1 MRSAILTIPC
11 SLFLVPRANAFDL
24 IARTGA
30 LNMRNLL
37 RNSGSKIRTQR
48 APQRDPS
55 ALLDRTMFVSDADPL
70 TIINEICAALKVGR
84 HDFSVPPLLPHSPST
99 PQSDISPIAPSSE
112 RAVFQDKSG
121 RKTIRRGVDVYYPS
135 VPAST
140 WASSC
145 RICERKGMQDALLTS
160 PTHFIPLTCAS
171 VGRFPG
177 IL

>member
-84 HDFSVPPLLPHSPST
+84 QTGSPLLPHSPHHPNQT
-99 PQSDISPIAPSSE
+99 YPLLHP
-112 RAVFQDKSG
+112 RANELSFKIRVAGRLSAGVLTFTIQVFQLAPGLHLVEFVRG
-121 RKTIRRGVDVYYPS
+121 RVCRML
-135 VPAST
+135 
-140 WASSC
+140 SSP
-145 RICERKGMQDALLTS
+145 R
-160 PTHFIPLTCAS
+160 PLIS
-171 VGRFPG
+171 F
-177 IL
+177 L